1 MRNRTK
7 IFLGLGAATM
17 LALGGLAGL
26 AQADM
31 DGGMH
36 GGGQCGMGH
45 GGGHGP
51 GMMGR
56 QMMERYDAN
65 KDGKLTQAEI
75 DQNRQQWL
83 ADADANK
90 DGTLSL
96 DEFKVLWL
104 KSRNE
109 MMVREFQFFDRDGN
123 GQVTIE
129 EYKGPMAD
137 MVATRDQNADGSL
150 GADDRAA
157 AGGGHGERPQSHR
170 LHGRMGEGM
179 GGGMGRGHGMMGG
192 GNGPCMGA
200 ADGPDQPGDAP
211 DEAPGDEP
219 ANP

>member
-1 MRNRTK
+1 MMQNRTK
-7 IFLGLGAATM
+7 LLFAAGAVAMLG
-17 LALGGLAGL
+17 LGGLAGL

-31 DGGMH
+31 DGGP
-36 GGGQCGMGH
+36 GGGRCGMGR
-45 GGGHGP
+45 GGPP

-56 QMMERYDAN
+56 QLMERYDAN
-65 KDGKLTQAEI
+65 KDGVVTQAEI

-83 ADADANK
+83 AEFDTNK

-96 DEFKVLWL
+96 DEFKMLWL

-137 MVATRDQNADGSL
+137 IVATRDTNNDGSL
-150 GADDRAA
+150 GADDRPRRD
-157 AGGGHGERPQSHR
+157 GPGWGQGWR
-170 LHGRMGEGM
+170 G
-179 GGGMGRGHGMMGG
+179 GRGMMRHGMMGG
-192 GNGPCMGA
+192 GNCMDGGGGPGQPP
-200 ADGPDQPGDAP
+200 GPPDQPPGGP
-211 DEAPGDEP
+211 DGGPPDEP